1 MNFIARH
8 TRTTPPT
15 SLLAAAR
22 RRLIMRRLGCAVF
35 VAVFCA
41 GLSGRTV
48 EAATTCVPR
57 AIGVPG
63 QAAPPNWWNMGAS
76 PNAPDRFS
84 ARLDDPRWRGAANY
98 TRGTG
103 TAEQV
108 AFRVLHSTAGAATG
122 LYLSWNVKVVPS
134 LTPNTN
140 NRLFVGF
147 SPGGGLDD
155 VIISIQL
162 NNNAPGQATSQYSA
176 TFFTKPAASPADAY
190 TGRDTPAWLGGR
202 TRIWVQNN
210 PTNSLAVQMMIP
222 FSNAGLASGLNLS
235 TTFRMW
241 YELRVMPEMGAAYIV
256 YKFPMAAANIDVNDE
271 GDDLF
276 PETSTWEEM
285 RLTSGTADAPDPQCP
300 TNGVSL
306 KAGKI
311 GTTNNPT
318 SLMNLQSENTFVAKP
333 FNNTGQAI
341 PAGQLRATF
350 YIANWGSQVGLDD
363 SGDPAGLW
371 VKLRDGE
378 EVESAAVINNN
389 NEGTISFPLIFN
401 AAEKA
406 PFENGLKTMHQCML
420 VQLTAT
426 TDLKFLND
434 SAVRNMDFV
443 NASTFERDAEISVVG
458 LPALAG
464 SPQRDVYLY
473 VETANM
479 PAKVR
484 RDDRDPRGGVVPTTG
499 HGAAATTPGNRPG
512 GDVSGEL
519 DPFMPTYRVHAYHD
533 TGRRVTK
540 NGTTFIILSPQNSFG
555 YYVTHEGALEGWKH
569 SLTGAKQL
577 SPTFYHVAVPHN
589 GAVKI
594 RTIIEAV
601 EPGRGNDGGGNNTG
615 GGGGSIPA
623 DADEKR
629 WGLSLHAGGS
639 IPHSDFSNIFSTG
652 PNFGVDLEYRLSN
665 QLSLEA
671 LYTFHRFRGKD
682 FGVISVD
689 DINLHQ
695 FSGNVK
701 AFGGSGSVRPFI
713 NGGGGVYHFDFGGG
727 GGGGDTRGG
736 VNIGGGLQ
744 FNLTPTFAVE
754 GSYNFHNVFTSG
766 PNVKFSTVQGGV
778 RFRF

>member
-1 MNFIARH
+1 MNLIARH
-8 TRTTPPT
+8 TRTSSSI

-22 RRLIMRRLGCAVF
+22 RHLNMRRFGCAVF

-41 GLSGRTV
+41 GLCSPTV

-84 ARLDDPRWRGAANY
+84 TRLDDPRWRGAANH

-134 LTPNTN
+134 LVVNTN

-147 SPGGGLDD
+147 SPGGGQDD

-162 NNNAPGQATSQYSA
+162 SNNAPGQATSQYSA
-176 TFFTKPAASPADAY
+176 AFYTKPAASPGDAY
-190 TGRDTPAWLGGR
+190 TGGNTPAWLGGR

-210 PTNSLAVQMMIP
+210 PNNSLAVQMMIP
-222 FSNAGLASGLNLS
+222 FSNQSPASGLNLS

-241 YELRVMPEMGAAYIV
+241 YELRVMPEMGAAYII
-256 YKFPMAAANIDVNDE
+256 YKFPMAAADITVDGE
-271 GDDLF
+271 GDDLY
-276 PETSTWEEM
+276 PETGTWEEM

-300 TNGVSL
+300 TDGISL
-306 KAGKI
+306 KTGKI

-318 SLMNLQSENTFVAKP
+318 SLMNLQSANTFVAKP

-378 EVESAAVINNN
+378 EVENAAVINNN
-389 NEGTISFPLIFN
+389 NEGNISFPLTFN
-401 AAEKA
+401 AGEKA
-406 PFENGLKTMHQCML
+406 PFENGQKTMHQCML

-426 TDLKFLND
+426 TNLKFLND

-458 LPALAG
+458 LPALGG
-464 SPQRDVYLY
+464 SPRRDVYLY

-479 PAKVR
+479 PARVR
-484 RDDRDPRGGVVPTTG
+484 RDDRNPSVGGVPATG
-499 HGAAATTPGNRPG
+499 FGAATTPGNRPG
-512 GDVSGEL
+512 GDISGEL
-519 DPFMPTYRVHAYHD
+519 DPVMPTYRVHAYHD
-533 TGRRVTK
+533 TGRRVTR
-540 NGTTFIILSPQNSFG
+540 NGTTFTILSPQNSFG
-555 YYVTHEGALEGWKH
+555 YYVTHNGALEGWRH
-569 SLTGAKQL
+569 SLTGAEQL
-577 SPTFYHVAVPHN
+577 SPNFYRVAVPHN

-594 RTIIEAV
+594 RTTIEAI
-601 EPGRGNDGGGNNTG
+601 EPGGGSSSGGGSS
-615 GGGGSIPA
+615 GGGSIPA
-623 DADEKR
+623 AVDEKR
-629 WGLSLHAGGS
+629 WGLSLHAGAS
-639 IPHSDFSNIFSTG
+639 IPHADFGDIFSAG

-682 FGVISVD
+682 FGVFSVPD
-689 DINLHQ
+689 TNLHQ

-701 AFGGSGSVRPFI
+701 AYGGSGSVRPFI
-713 NGGGGVYHFDFGGG
+713 NGGGGVYHFDFGS
-727 GGGGDTRGG
+727 GGGDTRGG
-736 VNIGGGLQ
+736 VNLGGGLQ
-744 FNLTPTFAVE
+744 FNITPTFAVE

-766 PNVKFSTVQGGV
+766 PNVRFSTLQGGV